1 MSSHKQDNIMLP
13 TNKFNNIKIYKDQN
27 VVVKSGIPSFLRGEC
42 HFYKNIPYSMVKYF
56 PYFYGSNEECS
67 EIYLEYIKGIPVYS
81 MYKMKLLKRSH
92 VNKIFTFIDRLHKEH
107 TLTNIT
113 IQDISSNYIDKLKN
127 RFKFHEE
134 YPFPDREKL
143 QNLCLERLITYLNV
157 SENVDI
163 VPFIHGDLWFSNM
176 MIDDFNNLKVLD
188 MKGQVNNILTTAGD
202 RLYDYGKIYQSIL
215 GYDMVLYNDKIDEV
229 YQRQI
234 YKMFEAE
241 MIKRNINFDNLKI
254 VTFSLVMGTFYFIE
268 NIETKNRVWAW
279 IKANLLYNFL

>member
-1 MSSHKQDNIMLP
+1 
-13 TNKFNNIKIYKDQN
+13 
-27 VVVKSGIPSFLRGEC
+27 
-42 HFYKNIPYSMVKYF
+42 
-56 PYFYGSNEECS
+56 
-67 EIYLEYIKGIPVYS
+67 
-81 MYKMKLLKRSH
+81 
-92 VNKIFTFIDRLHKEH
+92 
-107 TLTNIT
+107 
-113 IQDISSNYIDKLKN
+113 
-127 RFKFHEE
+127 
-134 YPFPDREKL
+134 
-143 QNLCLERLITYLNV
+143 
-157 SENVDI
+157 
-163 VPFIHGDLWFSNM
+163 M

-268 NIETKNRVWAW
+268 NIETKHRVWAW

>member
-1 MSSHKQDNIMLP
+1 MSSHKEDDIMLP
-13 TNKFNNIKIYKDQN
+13 TNKFNNIKIYGDL
-27 VVVKSGIPSFLRGEC
+27 VVKSGIPSFLRGEC
-42 HFYKNIPYSMVKYF
+42 HFYKNIPFSILKYF
-56 PYFYGSNEECS
+56 PHFYASNEECS

-92 VNKIFTFIDRLHKEH
+92 VNKIFNFIDKLHNEH
-107 TLTNIT
+107 SSINIT
-113 IQDISSNYIDKLKN
+113 IKDISSNYIDKLKN
-127 RFKFHEE
+127 RFKFCEE

-143 QNLCLERLITYLNV
+143 QNLCIERLITYLNV
-157 SENVDI
+157 DENIDI

-176 MIDDFNNLKVLD
+176 MIDDFNNLKVFD

-229 YQRQI
+229 YQRKI
-234 YKMFEAE
+234 YKIFEAE
-241 MIKRNINFDNLKI
+241 MKKRNINFNNLKI

-279 IKANLLYNFL
+279 IKAKLYNNLL